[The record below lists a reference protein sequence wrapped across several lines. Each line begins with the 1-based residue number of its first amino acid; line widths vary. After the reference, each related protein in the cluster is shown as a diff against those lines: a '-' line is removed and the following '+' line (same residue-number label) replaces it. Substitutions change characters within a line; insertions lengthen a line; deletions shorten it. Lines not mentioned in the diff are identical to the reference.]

1 MSIRKCCFASFLV
14 IASAAGVLVPT
25 WILGQTTGQGQGERE
40 MNVSKSGW
48 EGVQEAINK
57 GLPKTGI
64 EKLEPIIENA
74 KKSKDYPEAIK
85 AIAMKIALEGNIQ
98 GNRPEEKIVRLEEE
112 IEKAPA
118 EMKPMMQSVLAN
130 WYWHFFQQ
138 NRWRFMQR
146 TQTSEPMSDDIN
158 TWDLARIL
166 EEVSKHFDKA
176 LENERQLKSTPIAD
190 YDKLLE
196 KGNAPDDLRPTLWDF
211 VVYDALDFYQAAEQ
225 AGSRAEDAFDL
236 MADSPVFSSVED
248 FLAWQPQTEDKSSAT
263 LKAITLYQRLLSFHQ
278 DDEDPSA
285 FQDADLA
292 RLVFGNNQAFGEEK
306 TTRFKAALSR
316 FVEQYS
322 ADPIAARAL
331 HEWAQVVHGEDDYVK
346 AHEIASRGM
355 SQHPDSVGG
364 RRCYNLIQQIEAPSA
379 GATTERVWNDP
390 WPTINVT
397 YRNVERVYF
406 RVVPFDFE
414 EYAKSNRWS
423 PNQRDQEQRKTLLAT
438 KPIKAWS
445 AKLPKTED
453 YQERLEQVPVP
464 TDVPSGSYFLISSYR
479 DDFSEKDNQL
489 SMTEIWVSKLALVL
503 RTAYGKGTVEGF
515 VLDAKTGVPQSDA
528 VVRMWARNNR
538 GARTELPTLRTD
550 SNGLFQYKGAGQN
563 GLLLHAAAGG
573 DGLSSED
580 NVSTYETRNQP
591 KTIEQTRF
599 FTDRSIYRPGQS
611 IRYKGIC
618 LQFNQTSNHY
628 QTIAN
633 EDVTVVFRDV
643 NGKEIETSRHRTN
656 DYGSFSGSVTAP
668 RDRLMGSM
676 SLAVKGGPNGQ
687 TSIQVEEYKRPKFK
701 VTIDPAKEAAKL
713 GGLVKLDGDA
723 TAYSGAAI
731 DDALVNYRVVRE
743 VRYPIW
749 WSWSYGRLWF
759 PNQTGGDQEITHGTA
774 RTDANGKFQVEF
786 TATPDLSIPKESE
799 PTFVYTTYVDV
810 TDSAG
815 ETRSDERTVRV
826 GYTALS
832 AEVTADDWLTS
843 KEPVEL
849 SIRTTSLDGEGQSA
863 KGTIKVYSLI
873 QPEKVVRPQLSQTI
887 YARRMGTHQAPKDMS
902 DPNSWELGDP
912 VAEESFETDG
922 AGKAKW
928 SVPLEA
934 GIYRVKLET
943 RDRFGKVVSALLPIE
958 VLDVDAKKFDIQV
971 PERFFAQKDSVEP
984 GETFRAVWGS
994 GYPTARVFVEIE
1006 HRGKILKSFWSDP
1019 KTTQLLIE
1027 QPIDESMRGGLSVR
1041 TTMVRENRAYLN
1053 TRKID
1058 VPWSNKKLTV
1068 EWEHFVSKLAPAA
1081 KETWTAI
1088 VRGPDAEKTA
1098 AEMVATLYDASL
1110 DAFQMHNWRDSFN
1123 VFYQDHSNMGLS
1135 FQNSLQPLQRLHYG
1149 WQVDRRDGTLTYRH
1163 YSNQI
1168 IQNLWGYQFGRQ
1180 MRKSYAFGGAPRAES
1195 MNMGGGAPM
1204 PAAAMSRSMAAD
1216 GVSAADESIDMADA
1230 EMAESMPADKQSHQ
1244 AGTEAPGSKKLDLG
1258 NVSARSNMNETAFF
1272 FPHLIADDDGSV
1284 RIEFTMP
1291 EALTEWKFM
1300 GFAHDTEL
1308 RAGLLTSTTVT
1319 AKDLM
1324 VQPNAP
1330 RFVRE
1335 GDAIEFTVKVLNQ
1348 SPTSQSG
1355 QVRLSFAD
1363 ARSGNNVDDALSNDT
1378 GDQSFDIPSG
1388 ESRTLSWKIKVPE
1401 GIGYLTYKAVGSTGK
1416 LSDGEEGYLPVL
1428 SQRILV
1434 TESLPLPIR
1443 GKQTK
1448 SFEFEK
1454 LIHSGDSDTLRH
1466 QSLTLQVASNPSWY
1480 AVLALPYLM
1489 EYPHQCSEQTFNR
1502 LYANALA
1509 RHIANSDP
1517 KIERIFEQWRGTP
1530 ALDSPLEKNQDLKSV
1545 MLEETPWV
1553 RQADNESQARRNVA
1567 ILFEQNRL
1575 DDETKRALFKL
1586 TEMQMEDGAW
1596 PWFPGG
1602 PANDYI
1608 TLYITTGFGRMRHLG
1623 VDVDAGAAVRSLTRL
1638 DSWVTKRYN
1647 DIKPADRDRNHLSTT
1662 IAFYLYGRSFFL
1674 KDQAIAA
1681 EHREAVD
1688 YWIAQAEE
1696 HWLKLSYRQSQ
1707 AHLAIA
1713 LKRFGKT
1720 KPAEAIMRSI
1730 KERSVSDDEM
1740 GMYWRE
1746 NELSWWWYRAPIE
1759 TQAMMIEAFDEVSND
1774 REAVE
1779 DCKVWLLKQK
1789 QTRDWKTTKAT
1800 ADAVYALLLRG
1811 SDLLAS
1817 NELVQVELD
1826 GKPIEPTDVEAGTG
1840 FYQER
1845 FSKTEINPEMGNVT
1859 MRKLDDG
1866 VAWGSLHWQYFE
1878 DIAKVTPYE
1887 GTPLTLEKQLFVKK
1901 NTSQGPTL
1909 TAVDGPISVGD
1920 ELVVRI
1926 VLRTD
1931 RDMEYVHMK
1940 DYRGS
1945 GTEPVNVL
1953 SSYKYQDGIGYYEST
1968 RDTATH
1974 FFIDY
1979 LAKGTYVF
1987 EYSTRVQLRGEYQ
2000 TGLATIECMYAPEF
2014 NSHSESLPIV
2024 VK

>member
-1 MSIRKCCFASFLV
+1 
-14 IASAAGVLVPT
+14 
-25 WILGQTTGQGQGERE
+25 
-40 MNVSKSGW
+40 MNVAKSGW

-57 GLPKTGI
+57 GLPKTAI
-64 EKLEPIIENA
+64 EKLKPIIEKA
-74 KKSKDYPEAIK
+74 KNEKDYPEAIK
-85 AIAMKIALEGNIQ
+85 AIAMKISLEGNIQ
-98 GNRPEEKIVRLEEE
+98 GNRPEEKIVRLEQE
-112 IEKAPA
+112 IENAPA
-118 EMKPMMQSVLAN
+118 EMKPMMQSILAN

-146 TQTSEPMSDDIN
+146 TQTSDPVSDDIE

-166 EEVSKHFDKA
+166 EEISMHFDKA
-176 LENERQLKSTPIAD
+176 LENEPQLKSTPIDA

-196 KGNAPDDLRPTLWDF
+196 KGNAPDNLRPTLWDF
-211 VVYDALDFYQAAEQ
+211 VVYDALDFYQAGEQ

-236 MADSPVFSSVED
+236 MADSPVFSSVDE

-263 LKAITLYQRLLSFHQ
+263 LKAISLYQRLLAFHK
-278 DDEDPSA
+278 DDDDRSA
-285 FQDADLA
+285 FRDADLA

-306 TTRFKAALSR
+306 AARFKAALSR

-322 ADPIAARAL
+322 IDEIVARAL
-331 HEWAQVVHGEDDYVK
+331 HHWAQVVHDEDDYVK
-346 AHEIASRGM
+346 AHEIASRGLN
-355 SQHPDSVGG
+355 QYPDSVGG

-379 GATTERVWNDP
+379 NATTERVWNDP
-390 WPTINVT
+390 WPTIDVT
-397 YRNVERVYF
+397 YRNVEEVYF

-414 EYAKSNRWS
+414 EFVKSDRWS
-423 PNQRDQEQRKTLLAT
+423 PSQQDQEQRKRLFSA

-445 AKLPKTED
+445 TKLPKTED
-453 YQERLEQVPVP
+453 YQERLKQVEVP
-464 TDVPSGSYFLISSYR
+464 IDVPAGSYFLISSYR
-479 DDFSEKDNQL
+479 EDFSETDNQL
-489 SMTEIWVSKLALVL
+489 SMTEIWVSDLALVL
-503 RTAYGKGTVEGF
+503 RTPYGKGMIEGF
-515 VLDAKTGVPQSDA
+515 VLDAKTGSPKADA
-528 VVRMWARNNR
+528 IVRMWSRNNR
-538 GARTELPTLRTD
+538 GVRTKRPTLRTD
-550 SNGLFQYKGAGQN
+550 SNGLFTYKGARQN
-563 GLLLHAAAGG
+563 GLLIHVAADGN
-573 DGLSSED
+573 GLSSEN
-580 NVSTYETRNQP
+580 NVSVYENRNRP
-591 KTIEQTRF
+591 NTIEQTRL

-618 LQFNQTSNHY
+618 LQFNQSTNHY

-643 NGKEIETSRHRTN
+643 NGKEIETVQHRTN

-676 SLAVKGGPNGQ
+676 SLGVKAGPDGQ
-687 TSIQVEEYKRPKFK
+687 TSIRVEEYKRPKFK

-713 GGLVKLDGDA
+713 GGLVKIEGDA
-723 TAYSGAAI
+723 TAYTGAAI

-743 VRYPIW
+743 VRFPIW
-749 WSWSYGRLWF
+749 WSWSYGRSWF
-759 PNQTGGDQEITHGTA
+759 PNQPSGDQEIAHGTV
-774 RTDANGKFQVEF
+774 RTDVNGKFKVEF
-786 TATPDLSIPKESE
+786 SATPDLSVPKESE

-815 ETRSDERTVRV
+815 ETRSDQRTVRV

-849 SIRTTSLDGEGQSA
+849 SIRTTSLDGEGQST
-863 KGTIKVYSLI
+863 KGTIKVYALV
-873 QPEKVVRPQLSQTI
+873 QPENVVRPKLSPNV
-887 YARRMGTHQAPKDMS
+887 YAHRGGGDEPPKDLS
-902 DPNSWELGDP
+902 DPSSWELGEQ

-922 AGKAKW
+922 AGNAKW
-928 SVPLEA
+928 FVPLDA
-934 GIYRVKLET
+934 GVYRVKLET
-943 RDRFGKVVSALLPIE
+943 RDRFGKSVSALLPIE
-958 VLDVDAKKFDIQV
+958 VLDLDAKKFTIQV
-971 PERFFAQKDSVEP
+971 PERFYTKQGSVEP

-1006 HRGKILKSFWSDP
+1006 HRGKILKSYWSDP
-1019 KTTQLLIE
+1019 ETTQLLIE

-1041 TTMVRENRAYLN
+1041 TTMVRENRAYMN
-1053 TRKID
+1053 TRKIE

-1068 EWEHFVSKLAPAA
+1068 EWEHFVSMLAPAA

-1110 DAFQMHNWRDSFN
+1110 DAFQNHAWQNNFN

-1135 FQNSLQPLQRLHYG
+1135 FQNSLQPLQNLHYG
-1149 WQVDRRDGTLTYRH
+1149 WRVDSQDGSLTYWH

-1168 IQNLWGYQFGRQ
+1168 IQNLWGYQFNRRSSRGR
-1180 MRKSYAFGGAPRAES
+1180 MMFGGAVAE
-1195 MNMGGGAPM
+1195 GGISSAPM
-1204 PAAAMSRSMAAD
+1204 AAHSMRSDMMAAD
-1216 GVSAADESIDMADA
+1216 SFSAAGELGVEDEQAK
-1230 EMAESMPADKQSHQ
+1230 SM
-1244 AGTEAPGSKKLDLG
+1244 APGSAAQRDEADVQTPGDKDLDLG
-1258 NVSARSNMNETAFF
+1258 SVSARSNLNETAFF
-1272 FPHLIADDDGSV
+1272 FPHLIAGDDGSV

-1335 GDAIEFTVKVLNQ
+1335 GDVIEFTVKVLNQ

-1363 ARSGNNVDDALSNDT
+1363 AKSGDNVDEVLSNET

-1428 SQRILV
+1428 SQRVLV

-1448 SFEFEK
+1448 QFEFEK
-1454 LIHSGDSDTLRH
+1454 LLHSGESDTLRH

-1517 KIERIFEQWRGTP
+1517 KIERIFELWRGTP
-1530 ALDSPLEKNQDLKSV
+1530 ALDSPLEKNEDLKTV

-1553 RQADNESQARRNVA
+1553 RQAENESQARRNVA

-1575 DDETKRALFKL
+1575 DDETKRTLFKL

-1623 VDVDAGAAVRSLTRL
+1623 VDVDAAAAVRSLTRL
-1638 DSWVTKRYN
+1638 DRWVTKLYN
-1647 DIKPADRDRNHLSTT
+1647 DIKPADRDRNHLSAT
-1662 IAFYLYGRSFFL
+1662 IAFYLYGRTFFL

-1688 YWIAQAEE
+1688 YWIAQAEA
-1696 HWLKLSYRQSQ
+1696 HWLKLPYRQSQ
-1707 AHLAIA
+1707 AHMAIA

-1720 KPAEAIMRSI
+1720 QPAEAIMRSI
-1730 KERSVSDDEM
+1730 KERSVSDEEM

-1746 NELSWWWYRAPIE
+1746 NEWSWWWYRAPIE
-1759 TQAMMIEAFDEVSND
+1759 SQAMMIEAFDEVMSD

-1811 SDLLAS
+1811 SDLLALD
-1817 NELVQVELD
+1817 ELVQVELG
-1826 GKPIEPTDVEAGTG
+1826 GKKIEPTNVEAGTG
-1840 FYQER
+1840 FYQEQ
-1845 FSKTEINPEMGNVT
+1845 FSRTEINPEMGSVT
-1859 MRKLDDG
+1859 MQKLDDG
-1866 VAWGSLHWQYFE
+1866 VAWGSLHWQYLE
-1878 DIAKVTPYE
+1878 EIAKVTPHDA
-1887 GTPLTLEKQLFVKK
+1887 TPLTLEKRLFLKK
-1901 NTSQGPTL
+1901 NTPQGPTL
-1909 TAVDGPISVGD
+1909 DAVDGPISVGD

-1940 DYRGS
+1940 DHRGS

-1953 SSYKYQDGIGYYEST
+1953 SSYKYQDGLGYYEST

-2000 TGLATIECMYAPEF
+2000 TGLASIECMYAPEF

-2024 VK
+2024 VE